1 MVNRLVELVILVFL
15 DRLGRGG
22 SWWYKGNGK
31 DSGIKSK
38 IWLYIRG
45 VNSNIMIYLF
55 QIPSL
60 PSHLRLFNEAVIS
73 GFSIERGFRGSK
85 LLFNFNTTV
94 WDLLLLSEINIPNCA
109 TLTYKQETILKS
121 IFKQQFHTG
130 IYVEHQG
137 RYVKLPLRDIP
148 RRLATAPRLET
159 IIQGAIY
166 HN

>member
-73 GFSIERGFRGSK
+73 GFSIERGFRG
-85 LLFNFNTTV
+85 
-94 WDLLLLSEINIPNCA
+94 
-109 TLTYKQETILKS
+109 Y
-121 IFKQQFHTG
+121 
-130 IYVEHQG
+130 
-137 RYVKLPLRDIP
+137 
-148 RRLATAPRLET
+148 
-159 IIQGAIY
+159 
-166 HN
+166 